1 MDLFTTQI
9 NENLLPLDGEA
20 YYYTNVLNQNECLY
34 YFNELL
40 NTIDW
45 KQDELIMFGKTII
58 TKRKV
63 AWYGDQPFE
72 YKYSNTS
79 KFALPWTS
87 ALRDLKK
94 IVEIRVGE
102 TFNSCLLNLYH
113 HGNEGMSWHADN
125 EKELGECPSIASVS
139 LGAVRKFSFKHKE
152 TKIKKEVILQ
162 NGSILSMKGTTQEN
176 WLHALPKTKKVTTPR
191 INLTF
196 RSISDAS
203 F

>member
-1 MDLFTTQI
+1 MDLFTTKI
-9 NENLLPLDGEA
+9 NENLLPLDGEV
-20 YYYTNVLNQNECLY
+20 YYDTNVLNQNECHY
-34 YFNELL
+34 YFKELM

-45 KQDELIMFGKTII
+45 KQDELIMFGKKII

-79 KFALPWTS
+79 KYALPWTS
-87 ALRDLKK
+87 ALHDLKK
-94 IVEIRVGE
+94 IVEHRVEE

-113 HGNEGMSWHADN
+113 HGNEGMSWHSDN
-125 EKELGECPSIASVS
+125 EKELGERPSIASVS
-139 LGAVRKFSFKHKE
+139 LGAVRKFSLKHKE

-176 WLHALPKTKKVTTPR
+176 WLHALPKTTKVTTPR

-196 RSISDAS
+196 RRIIDAS
-203 F
+203 

>member
-1 MDLFTTQI
+1 MDLFTTKI

-20 YYYTNVLNQNECLY
+20 YYYTNVLNQNECHY
-34 YFNELL
+34 YFKELM

-45 KQDELIMFGKTII
+45 KQDELIMFGKKII

-79 KFALPWTS
+79 KYALPWTS
-87 ALRDLKK
+87 ALHDLKK
-94 IVEIRVGE
+94 IVEHRVEE

-113 HGNEGMSWHADN
+113 HGNEGMSWHSDN
-125 EKELGECPSIASVS
+125 EKELGERPSIASVS
-139 LGAVRKFSFKHKE
+139 LGAVRKFSLKHKE

-176 WLHALPKTKKVTTPR
+176 WLHALPKTTKVTTPR

-196 RSISDAS
+196 RRIIDAS
-203 F
+203 